1 MSPKI
6 SIITVNYNKGKY
18 IEDTILSVLSQNYEN
33 KEYILI
39 DGASTDNSLDIIDKY
54 KHKIDYFISEPDNG
68 MTEALIKGFTHAT
81 GDILCWLNS
90 DDIFT
95 DNALKEVAKI
105 FSKNDVDI
113 LFGNGYFVNSNNDI
127 IKPFRISKL
136 TNEAL
141 ASGATS
147 FMQPSTFWSSDIFK
161 KVGGIDKSFNI
172 VMDLDLFTRILYTP
186 GVNVSFSSFYFSRFR
201 IHPEQSSSW
210 ATKESYVYEIQRIRE
225 RYKVNK
231 LRKVYL
237 KICCKIFKM

>member
-1 MSPKI
+1 MGPKI

-18 IEDTILSVLSQNYEN
+18 IEDTILSVLNQNYEN

-39 DGASTDNSLDIIDKY
+39 DGASTDNSLDIIEKY
-54 KHKIDYFISEPDNG
+54 KHKIDFFISEPDSG
-68 MTEALIKGFTHAT
+68 MTEALIKGFAHAT

-90 DDIFT
+90 DDMFS

-105 FSKNDVDI
+105 FSKNEFDI
-113 LFGNGYFVNSNNDI
+113 LFGNGFFVNSNNDT
-127 IKPFRISKL
+127 IKPFRVSKL

-141 ASGATS
+141 ASGVTS
-147 FMQPSTFWSSDIFK
+147 FMQPSTFWSSKIFN

-186 GVNVSFSSFYFSRFR
+186 GVNVIFSSFYFSRFR

-210 ATKESYVYEIQRIRE
+210 ATKDAYKLEINRVRQRYI
-225 RYKVNK
+225 VNK
-231 LRKVYL
+231 FKKGYL
-237 KICCKIFKM
+237 KIYNKIFRM